1 MKIAF
6 AFTNFPS
13 SGDLSN
19 VDRVSGLADLGHDVT
34 IFALA
39 PERCLAKVHER
50 IDANGLLKKTIYYGG
65 SSHQFF
71 RMLAND
77 YREHPVRMIA
87 WAQKAL
93 TIMFST
99 QARMPG
105 RPDYYQAIQQ
115 SFPNAYRLLR
125 QVDRGGPP
133 DIFNAFDGAVARK
146 LVFLKNL
153 YPRTKYVATFVGFD
167 FSSKIRAFGFEYYV
181 ELFQKADLILTKSRF
196 SRDCLIEIGCPAEK
210 VTVHYNGVD
219 INAFSFRP
227 RFCRNSNHNIH
238 IVVVARLVEKKNHRV
253 LLEAFAKLARKYSH
267 VVLHIV
273 GKGRLQEQLE
283 AQIRGDEFLQ
293 RQVRLHGWITQNEVI
308 DVLAE
313 SHIFV
318 LPSVAEMRWAEMED
332 TPTALIEAQAM
343 GLPVISTYHAGIPE
357 IVVHGKSGLLVPER
371 DSDALFSAM
380 DQLVSHPESWVQMGK
395 NGRQNVEVN
404 FNNSKTSRQLES
416 IYKELI
422 EKDNENCDEVEGCF
436 EVSRTQS
443 NVSATTLETYPSE
456 CETNAKIGKVA
467 FWA

>member
-1 MKIAF
+1 MRIAF

-39 PERCLAKVHER
+39 PERDLAKVHER
-50 IDANGLLKKTIYYGG
+50 IEADGLLEKTIYYGG
-65 SSHQFF
+65 TRLEFLQK
-71 RMLAND
+71 LAND
-77 YREHPVRMIA
+77 YREHPMRAIER
-87 WAQKAL
+87 AQKAFA
-93 TIMFST
+93 IMFST
-99 QARMPG
+99 QAWMPG

-125 QVDRGGPP
+125 VVDRSGPP

-167 FSSKIRAFGFEYYV
+167 FSSKIRTLGFEYYV

-196 SRDCLIEIGCPAEK
+196 SRDCLIEIGCPVEK
-210 VTVHYNGVD
+210 ITVHYNGVD
-219 INAFSFRP
+219 LNAFSFRP
-227 RFCRNSNHNIH
+227 RLWLGNSHSTH
-238 IVVVARLVEKKNHRV
+238 LTVVARLVEKKNHRV

-267 VVLHIV
+267 VVLHVV

-293 RQVRLHGWITQNEVI
+293 RQVRLHGWMTQNAVI
-308 DVLAE
+308 DLLAE

-380 DQLVSHPESWVQMGK
+380 DQLVSHPESWAQIGK
-395 NGRQNVEVN
+395 NGRQNVEAN
-404 FNNSKTSRQLES
+404 FDSRKTSRQLES

-422 EKDNENCDEVEGCF
+422 ERDSESCDEVEGCF
-436 EVSRTQS
+436 EVPRTLS
-443 NVSATTLETYPSE
+443 DVSATTPETYPSE
-456 CETNAKIGKVA
+456 CETNAEIGKVA